1 VAQIRGF
8 PGVSGRVEGKK
19 ALVTGA
25 GQGIGAATAL
35 LLAREGAQVLLTDI
49 NEGAVR
55 ARAAEINAGLGEATA
70 FAARLDVTSEA
81 EWIAGL
87 QVAQEAMGGLSVL
100 VNNAGIVLTGSVE
113 DFDLDEW
120 RRGMSVNVDSVF
132 LGCKH
137 AIPLLRESQPAS
149 IVNLSSIAGL
159 IASATFANYN
169 ASKAAVWLLSK
180 SIALHC
186 ARKGWDV
193 RCNSVH
199 PTFIRT
205 PILQDLVGDK
215 DEATVFA
222 KLERQVPVGRLGEA
236 EEVAQAVLYL
246 ASDESRYVTASEL
259 KIDGGISAM

>member
-1 VAQIRGF
+1 MT
-8 PGVSGRVEGKK
+8 GRVAGKK

-35 LLAREGAQVLLTDI
+35 MLAREGAQVLLTDI
-49 NEGAVR
+49 DAEA
-55 ARAAEINAGLGEATA
+55 AEQRAAEINAELGEGRALS
-70 FAARLDVTSEA
+70 ARLDVTSED
-81 EWIAGL
+81 EW
-87 QVAQEAMGGLSVL
+87 VAALELAQQAMGGLSVL

-113 DFDLDEW
+113 DFDLTEW
-120 RRGMSVNVDSVF
+120 RRGMTVNVDSVF

-137 AIPLLRESQPAS
+137 AIPLLRDSQPAS

-159 IASATFANYN
+159 IASASFANYN

-180 SIALHC
+180 SVALHC

-215 DEATVFA
+215 DEASVFA
-222 KLERQVPVGRLGEA
+222 KLEKQVPLGRLGEA

-246 ASDESRYVTASEL
+246 ASDESRFVTASEI